1 MNLDEWQKVINI
13 NLTSTFLMSKF
24 AIKKMLKN
32 KSGKIVN
39 ITSVVGHTGNLGQAN
54 YTASKAGI
62 VAMSKSLAIEYAKKN
77 ININCIS
84 PGFIQTAMTDKIE
97 EFIENATNE
106 LGGNLDGIINN
117 AGITQDNLA
126 IRMSLEEWQKVINI
140 NLTSTFLLSKFAIK
154 KMLKNKSGKIV
165 NITSVVGHTGNLGQ
179 ANYTASK
186 AGIVAMSKSLAIEYA
201 KKNININCI
210 SPGFIKTAMTEKI
223 DEKFKEIIISKIPS
237 AKLGEPEDIANA
249 VLFLASNQ
257 SNYINGETLH
267 VNGGMY
273 MA

>member
-1 MNLDEWQKVINI
+1 MSTLEGKNI
-13 NLTSTFLMSKF
+13 IITGASGGIGNSIVKRLNESGASILATGTKADKLEDLKSKF
-24 AIKKMLKN
+24 N
-32 KSGKIVN
+32 
-39 ITSVVGHTGNLGQAN
+39 
-54 YTASKAGI
+54 
-62 VAMSKSLAIEYAKKN
+62 N
-77 ININCIS
+77 INILKFDIS
-84 PGFIQTAMTDKIE
+84 QTDKIE
-97 EFIENATNE
+97 EFIEKGTTL
-106 LGGNLDGIINN
+106 LGGNLDCIINN

-126 IRMSLEEWQKVINI
+126 IRMSLEDWKKVIDI

-154 KMLKNKSGKIV
+154 KMLKNKSGKII

-179 ANYTASK
+179 SNYTASK
-186 AGIVAMSKSLAIEYA
+186 AGIIAMSKSLALEYA

-210 SPGFIKTAMTEKI
+210 SPGFIKTAMTDKI
-223 DEKFKEIIISKIPS
+223 DEKYKQTIISKIPS
-237 AKLGEPEDIANA
+237 SRLGEPDDIANA

>member
-1 MNLDEWQKVINI
+1 MNDLKDKNIIVTGASGGIGNSIVKRLSEAGANILASGTRLEKLEELKNKFEKIKILKFDISQSEKIEEFIENASNDLGGSLDGIVNNAGITQDNLAIRMSLEEWQKVINI

-77 ININCIS
+77 IN
-84 PGFIQTAMTDKIE
+84 
-97 EFIENATNE
+97 
-106 LGGNLDGIINN
+106 
-117 AGITQDNLA
+117 
-126 IRMSLEEWQKVINI
+126 V
-140 NLTSTFLLSKFAIK
+140 
-154 KMLKNKSGKIV
+154 
-165 NITSVVGHTGNLGQ
+165 
-179 ANYTASK
+179 
-186 AGIVAMSKSLAIEYA
+186 
-201 KKNININCI
+201 NCI
-210 SPGFIKTAMTEKI
+210 SPGFIKTAMTDKI
-223 DEKFKEIIISKIPS
+223 DDKFKEVIVSKIPS
-237 AKLGEPEDIANA
+237 ARLGEPDDIANA
-249 VLFLASNQ
+249 VLFLSSNQ

>member
-1 MNLDEWQKVINI
+1 MKDFSDKNIIVTGASGGIGNSIVQKLSDNGANI
-13 NLTSTFLMSKF
+13 LASGTKEEKLKELKSKF
-24 AIKKMLKN
+24 KNVEIIKFD
-32 KSGKIVN
+32 
-39 ITSVVGHTGNLGQAN
+39 
-54 YTASKAGI
+54 
-62 VAMSKSLAIEYAKKN
+62 
-77 ININCIS
+77 IS
-84 PGFIQTAMTDKIE
+84 NSEKIE
-97 EFIENATNE
+97 EFIDNATSKFD
-106 LGGNLDGIINN
+106 GNLDCIVNN
-117 AGITQDNLA
+117 AGVTQDNLA
-126 IRMSLEEWQKVINI
+126 IRMSLDEWQKVIET

-154 KMLKNKSGKIV
+154 KMLKNKSGKVI

-210 SPGFIKTAMTEKI
+210 SPGFIKTNMTEKI
-223 DEKFKEIIISKIPS
+223 DPKFKEIIISKIPS
-237 AKLGEPEDIANA
+237 ARLGDPEDVANA
-249 VLFLASNQ
+249 VLFLASKQ